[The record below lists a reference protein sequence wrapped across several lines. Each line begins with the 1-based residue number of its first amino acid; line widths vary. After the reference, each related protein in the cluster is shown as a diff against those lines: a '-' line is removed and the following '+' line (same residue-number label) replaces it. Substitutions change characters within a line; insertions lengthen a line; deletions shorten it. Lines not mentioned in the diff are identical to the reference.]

1 MNHLIL
7 VTSEDCP
14 LCHEAKEMLKELT
27 LDKFTLEEE
36 DIYSSRE
43 LYNKYW
49 DKIPVLIFHN
59 RVLVWPFNLKQITNI
74 L

>member
-14 LCHEAKEMLKELT
+14 LCDEAKEMLKELT